1 MYQNRTDGRAYPCI
15 WCEAITAGMECPER
29 KTPPLTTEEIHEKIE
44 NWRASKKQS
53 PEDTP
58 FDQYGRVDWWK

>member
-1 MYQNRTDGRAYPCI
+1 
-15 WCEAITAGMECPER
+15 MECPER